1 MSANLEFEE
10 TILQARVKKEV
21 TCTDTLSSND
31 KVKLEIGGSKLNEKV
46 PANKSWYVVG
56 NIRVIETDA
65 E

>member
-21 TCTDTLSSND
+21 TCTETLSQGD
-31 KVKLEIGGSKLNEKV
+31 KVKLEIGDHELDEMV
-46 PANKSWYVVG
+46 PRNKSWYVVG